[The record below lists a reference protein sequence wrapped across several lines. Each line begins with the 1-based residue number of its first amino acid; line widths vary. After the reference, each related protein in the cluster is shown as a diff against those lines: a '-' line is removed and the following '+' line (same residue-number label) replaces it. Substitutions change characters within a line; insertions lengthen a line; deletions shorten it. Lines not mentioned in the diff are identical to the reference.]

1 MKLRTIKRRTRK
13 LPSRNALA
21 LVAGLLII
29 VVTMAARPAAAED
42 STAGTK
48 VYKSKCV
55 TCHGQDGGGTAVG
68 KSLQVADL
76 RSEEVQKKS
85 DADLIQ
91 AVSEGK
97 GNMPGF
103 KGDITDDEI
112 HAAVAFVRTLAAK
125 GAPTPKKK

>member
-21 LVAGLLII
+21 LVAGLLIV

-42 STAGTK
+42 SAAAPK

-55 TCHGQDGGGTAVG
+55 TCHGQDGSGTAVG

-103 KGDITDDEI
+103 KSDITDDEI

>member
-1 MKLRTIKRRTRK
+1 MKLQTIKRRTRK

-21 LVAGLLII
+21 LVAGLLIT
-29 VVTMAARPAAAED
+29 VVTMAASPAAAED
-42 STAGTK
+42 SAAGAS

-103 KGDITDDEI
+103 KGDITDDEV
-112 HAAVAFVRTLAAK
+112 HAVVTFVRTLAAK
-125 GAPTPKKK
+125 GDPTPKKK